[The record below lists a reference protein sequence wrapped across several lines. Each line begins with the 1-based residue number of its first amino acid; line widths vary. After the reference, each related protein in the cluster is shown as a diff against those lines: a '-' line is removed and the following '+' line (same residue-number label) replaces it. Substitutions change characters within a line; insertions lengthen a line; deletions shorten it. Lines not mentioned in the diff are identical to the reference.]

1 MRPTSIGT
9 REGLPAYDPQHAHY
23 DLNGYMSRESFSDR
37 ESIETEQSIADNFT
51 NKKTIGNV
59 EEAGPSQVPHG
70 QDDVDGYTRE
80 LYML

>member
-1 MRPTSIGT
+1 
-9 REGLPAYDPQHAHY
+9 
-23 DLNGYMSRESFSDR
+23 MSRESFSDR

-59 EEAGPSQVPHG
+59 EEAGTSQVPHG